1 MTAIKRRYVRVV
13 KETDSKSVG
22 LCLRRSDKRV
32 ISSKLLTL
40 LSLSPPKPLQKWLP
54 LFTQTSLFFFLLQNP
69 SQSSP
74 NHPPSI
80 TFPYDAVHAATVD
93 PLVKGRILSTEAIQA
108 VQSLKRAN
116 KTNPQSP
123 AYPSLSRLLKADLL
137 AALRELLRQGE
148 CAVALHVFS
157 AVQAEYPD
165 QDLGLLADMI
175 SALGKKGMRD
185 EIDRLI
191 GELEEID
198 GGDEKGL
205 VRVIKGVI
213 GAGLKES
220 TVRIY
225 GVMKRSGVGSS
236 WKVDEYVGKVLSRGL
251 RGIWGG

>member
-1 MTAIKRRYVRVV
+1 MA
-13 KETDSKSVG
+13 
-22 LCLRRSDKRV
+22 
-32 ISSKLLTL
+32 SSLHSNLTFLLPT
-40 LSLSPPKPLQKWLP
+40 PKPKP
-54 LFTQTSLFFFLLQNP
+54 IIT
-69 SQSSP
+69 QSS
-74 NHPPSI
+74 
-80 TFPYDAVHAATVD
+80 TVHHIPVRCGPRSNRG

-157 AVQAEYPD
+157 AVRAEYPD
-165 QDLGLLADMI
+165 RDLGLLADMI

-251 RGIWGG
+251 RGFGELELANEVEREFCWDFRGNLENSLV

>member
-1 MTAIKRRYVRVV
+1 MA
-13 KETDSKSVG
+13 
-22 LCLRRSDKRV
+22 
-32 ISSKLLTL
+32 SSLHSNLTFLLPT
-40 LSLSPPKPLQKWLP
+40 PKPKP
-54 LFTQTSLFFFLLQNP
+54 IIT
-69 SQSSP
+69 QSS
-74 NHPPSI
+74 
-80 TFPYDAVHAATVD
+80 TVHHI
-93 PLVKGRILSTEAIQA
+93 P
-108 VQSLKRAN
+108 
-116 KTNPQSP
+116 
-123 AYPSLSRLLKADLL
+123 ADLL

-157 AVQAEYPD
+157 AVRAEYPD
-165 QDLGLLADMI
+165 RDLGLLADMI

-225 GVMKRSGVGSS
+225 GVMKRSGVGSRL
-236 WKVDEYVGKVLSRGL
+236 ESR
-251 RGIWGG
+251 RICGGNLENSLV